1 MQLVTRKIR
10 KGQYGLSTP
19 SFSNVGNAFSNA
31 VKPNLNFQT
40 KMGDMTAL
48 SLVTN
53 QSLGQGVKSSSSS
66 FVNPVGGD
74 SAGPTSSKG
83 MNSGMSAGLGAA
95 GQLLGSVYDAVPTL
109 DQVHNSND
117 QASQDIRSG
126 VNKAL
131 LSGAAGPWGM
141 LAGAIN
147 MGIDKTGG
155 FTDASKGLGGAND
168 ALNMVAS
175 LAIPGAGW
183 FTKKTIDYDI
193 SDTLKQSGASYSG
206 TLDKANTAAQNAGA
220 KILFG
225 KSKANS
231 MIGKAILADTKVQNI
246 VSENELAQA
255 GANNPLIGLRNQFNM
270 QGGWQQGAISYGR
283 RGMSIQI
290 LERTKN
296 IISNIKNNHKS
307 DSSPVEYIDD
317 IAEVTLYDDIP
328 KHKNGG
334 SIIEL
339 TPVPTEILL
348 VNPADIP
355 EFQEGG
361 TISQKIKDYDLD
373 KVVVMQGEPRTES
386 DTIYANNDED
396 QAHELWHWISQN
408 RSNENLKY
416 FYDNLNDQRIQEL
429 GGDLDFVKR
438 TGDPGNF
445 YHPSEIEARLKAAKF
460 MSQGQRYT
468 KDFFSNLR
476 KNENKYGYNMRD
488 LLHMY
493 SDDNLEKLFNTSLQS
508 FKDGG
513 GFNKKSRTLEEL
525 IQYAKEVN
533 PRFIQR
539 MSEPLKYVEWDDNEG
554 HHFGTHELGYAEM
567 DGKYFVYPSIQESN
581 DGNLIRY
588 TPEDWKQAV
597 DNAYKNKNGLF
608 FDTEEEAK
616 IFTESQE
623 NPDGTFSGYKSGWS
637 EFFKQRPTKYQNGGS
652 INVIPDGALHARK
665 HNMDMDGITK
675 KGIPVVADKENGEI
689 EQQAEIEKEEIIFRL
704 EVTKKLEE
712 LEKKYYNS
720 DTSQKEKDELALEA
734 GKLLV
739 QEILYNTM
747 DNVNLIDKV

>member
-19 SFSNVGNAFSNA
+19 SFNSIGNAFSNA
-31 VKPNLNFQT
+31 VKPNLNFQS

-53 QSLGQGVKSSSSS
+53 QSLGQSVKSPSSS
-66 FVNPVGGD
+66 FVNPVDGG
-74 SAGPTSSKG
+74 SAGAAGSVGSKG
-83 MNSGMSAGLGAA
+83 MSSGMSAGLGAA

-109 DQVHNSND
+109 DKIHNSND
-117 QASQDIRSG
+117 QTAQDIRSG

-183 FTKKTIDYDI
+183 FTKKTMDYDV
-193 SDTLKQSGASYSG
+193 SKTLQQSGASYGG

-246 VSENELAQA
+246 MEENELAQA

-283 RGMSIQI
+283 KGMSIQI
-290 LERTKN
+290 LQRAKNILSNTKN
-296 IISNIKNNHKS
+296 THQL

-317 IAEVTLYDDIP
+317 IAEVTLYNDIP

-361 TISQKIKDYDLD
+361 QI
-373 KVVVMQGEPRTES
+373 
-386 DTIYANNDED
+386 
-396 QAHELWHWISQN
+396 
-408 RSNENLKY
+408 
-416 FYDNLNDQRIQEL
+416 
-429 GGDLDFVKR
+429 
-438 TGDPGNF
+438 
-445 YHPSEIEARLKAAKF
+445 
-460 MSQGQRYT
+460 
-468 KDFFSNLR
+468 
-476 KNENKYGYNMRD
+476 
-488 LLHMY
+488 
-493 SDDNLEKLFNTSLQS
+493 
-508 FKDGG
+508 
-513 GFNKKSRTLEEL
+513 NKKSRTLEEL

-554 HHFGTHELGYAEM
+554 HHFGTHELGYTEM
-567 DGKYFVYPSIQESN
+567 GGKYFVYPSIQEGN

-637 EFFKQRPTKYQNGGS
+637 EFFKQKPTKYQNGGS

-675 KGIPVVADKENGEI
+675 KGIPVVADKENGGI

-747 DNVNLIDKV
+747 DNVNLIDRICQK

>member
-10 KGQYGLSTP
+10 KGYYGLSTP
-19 SFSNVGNAFSNA
+19 SFSNIGNAFSNA
-31 VKPNLNFQT
+31 VNPNLNLQS
-40 KMGDMTAL
+40 KMGDMPAL
-48 SLVTN
+48 
-53 QSLGQGVKSSSSS
+53 SSSSS
-66 FVNPVGGD
+66 FVNPVDSG
-74 SAGPTSSKG
+74 SAGSNS
-83 MNSGMSAGLGAA
+83 MNSGMSSGLGMA
-95 GQLLGSVYDAVPTL
+95 GQVLGSISDAIPSLDKVYNT
-109 DQVHNSND
+109 ND
-117 QASQDIRSG
+117 QISSDIRGGAS
-126 VNKAL
+126 KAL

-141 LAGAIN
+141 LAGA
-147 MGIDKTGG
+147 GLLAFDKTGG

-183 FTKKTIDYDI
+183 FTKRTMNYEVSKD
-193 SDTLKQSGASYSG
+193 LQQSGASYSG

-225 KSKANS
+225 RGKANN
-231 MIGKAILADTKVQNI
+231 MIGNAILADNKVQNI
-246 VSENELAQA
+246 MAENEIAQA
-255 GANNPLIGLRNQFNM
+255 GANNPFIGLRNQFNM

-283 RGMSIQI
+283 NGMSIQI

-296 IISNIKNNHKS
+296 IISNIKNTHKS

-317 IAEVTLYDDIP
+317 ITEATLYDSIP
-328 KHKNGG
+328 EHKNGG

-355 EFQEGG
+355 EFQKGG
-361 TISQKIKDYDLD
+361 QI
-373 KVVVMQGEPRTES
+373 
-386 DTIYANNDED
+386 
-396 QAHELWHWISQN
+396 
-408 RSNENLKY
+408 
-416 FYDNLNDQRIQEL
+416 
-429 GGDLDFVKR
+429 
-438 TGDPGNF
+438 
-445 YHPSEIEARLKAAKF
+445 
-460 MSQGQRYT
+460 
-468 KDFFSNLR
+468 
-476 KNENKYGYNMRD
+476 
-488 LLHMY
+488 
-493 SDDNLEKLFNTSLQS
+493 
-508 FKDGG
+508 
-513 GFNKKSRTLEEL
+513 NKKSRTLEEL

-539 MSEPLKYVEWDDNEG
+539 MSEPLKYVEWDDDEG
-554 HHFGTHELGYAEM
+554 HHFGTHELGYTEM
-567 DGKYFVYPSIQESN
+567 DGKYFVYPSIQEGN

-637 EFFKQRPTKYQNGGS
+637 EFFKQKPTKYQNGGA

-665 HNMDMDGITK
+665 HNMDIEGITK

-720 DTSQKEKDELALEA
+720 DTSQNEKDELALEA

>member
-19 SFSNVGNAFSNA
+19 SFSNIGNAFSNA
-31 VKPNLNFQT
+31 VKPNLNFQSQL
-40 KMGDMTAL
+40 GDMTAL
-48 SLVTN
+48 SLITN
-53 QSLGQGVKSSSSS
+53 QSLGTNSQSSSTDNSDNSNNSS
-66 FVNPVGGD
+66 TLSNVNSFINPIFGKYNYDGIKK
-74 SAGPTSSKG
+74 GLTSKAANG
-83 MNSGMSAGLGAA
+83 IDIA
-95 GQLLGSVYDAVPTL
+95 GQILGSVSDIIPTL
-109 DQVHNSND
+109 DNVHNSND
-117 QASQDIRSG
+117 QMSSDIRSG
-126 VNKAL
+126 ASKAL
-131 LSGAAGPWGM
+131 LSGVAGPWGQV
-141 LAGAIN
+141 AGAALLAF
-147 MGIDKTGG
+147 DKTGG

-183 FTKKTIDYDI
+183 FTKKTMDYDI
-193 SDTLKQSGASYSG
+193 SKTLQQSGASYGG

-225 KSKANS
+225 RSKANN
-231 MIGKAILADTKVQNI
+231 MIGNAILADTKVQNI
-246 VSENELAQA
+246 MNENDLAQA
-255 GANNPLIGLRNQFNM
+255 GANNPFIGIRNQFNM
-270 QGGWQQGAISYGR
+270 QGGWQQGTVRYGR
-283 RGMSIQI
+283 KGMSIQI

-296 IISNIKNNHKS
+296 IISNIKETHELN
-307 DSSPVEYIDD
+307 SSPVEYIDD
-317 IAEVTLYDDIP
+317 IVEVTLYDDIP

-361 TISQKIKDYDLD
+361 TISQKIKDYYKDYDLD
-373 KVVVMQGEPRTES
+373 KVVVMQGEPRTEA

-408 RSNENLKY
+408 KPNENLKY

-429 GGDLDFVKR
+429 GGDLNFINR
-438 TGDPGNF
+438 TGDPNDF

-460 MSQGQRYT
+460 MSQGQQYT

-493 SDDNLEKLFNTSLQS
+493 NDENLEKLFNTSLQS
-508 FKDGG
+508 FK
-513 GFNKKSRTLEEL
+513 E
-525 IQYAKEVN
+525 
-533 PRFIQR
+533 
-539 MSEPLKYVEWDDNEG
+539 
-554 HHFGTHELGYAEM
+554 
-567 DGKYFVYPSIQESN
+567 
-581 DGNLIRY
+581 
-588 TPEDWKQAV
+588 
-597 DNAYKNKNGLF
+597 
-608 FDTEEEAK
+608 
-616 IFTESQE
+616 
-623 NPDGTFSGYKSGWS
+623 
-637 EFFKQRPTKYQNGGS
+637 GGS

-665 HNMDMDGITK
+665 HNMDMEGITK